1 MQSLRLRCALRHG
14 EQLASTSDI
23 GSAVFAVGEQPVVTD
38 AMEAFG
44 QHMDQEAPDELMCR
58 QGHGLVPAGPLD
70 PVILPFEGDTGLSAE
85 ISRLLAMATR
95 WV

>member
-44 QHMDQEAPDELMCR
+44 QHMD
-58 QGHGLVPAGPLD
+58 GSAG
-70 PVILPFEGDTGLSAE
+70 
-85 ISRLLAMATR
+85 
-95 WV
+95 